1 MTSFRPFPM
10 SPLALRSLAGAA
22 LTAALS
28 LSCGSN
34 GSPAPSAFIIST
46 LGQQEIE
53 NPGSCSVTEPGAPF
67 YTVGTP
73 NSTGTAGTAIVNG
86 SPCNDSCYPASQAST
101 PVTVSCQVSSAG
113 ANTYSVNL
121 VVNQGEL
128 NGITLGGTLNDTP
141 GTSQGPFTV
150 NFSSLSG
157 GNYSE
162 NDCTVILS
170 TMGTPPITA
179 GRIWGTLSC
188 PNMKDPEDN
197 YVCAATATFIFQNCQ
212 E

>member
-1 MTSFRPFPM
+1 
-10 SPLALRSLAGAA
+10 
-22 LTAALS
+22 
-28 LSCGSN
+28 
-34 GSPAPSAFIIST
+34 
-46 LGQQEIE
+46 
-53 NPGSCSVTEPGAPF
+53 
-67 YTVGTP
+67 
-73 NSTGTAGTAIVNG
+73 
-86 SPCNDSCYPASQAST
+86 
-101 PVTVSCQVSSAG
+101 VTVTCQVASAG
-113 ANTYSVNL
+113 ANTYDVNL

-162 NDCTVILS
+162 DDCTVTLS

-179 GRIWGTLSC
+179 GRIWGSLSC
-188 PNMKDPEDN
+188 PNMQDAEDDRA
-197 YVCAATATFIFQNCQ
+197 CAATATFIFQNCQ